1 MFYSL
6 VGSLNKIPISIAGI
20 LVFKVPLS
28 VSNLFSILFG
38 NLSAKPLY
46 IFLLGMFLFLL
57 ILLTCTKNAHYF
69 QVFLLVYSLQ
79 EPRCR
84 DNSKPMKCEN

>member
-1 MFYSL
+1 MRLCVFYSL

-38 NLSAKPLY
+38 NSLRTIS
-46 IFLLGMFLFLL
+46 LF
-57 ILLTCTKNAHYF
+57 IY
-69 QVFLLVYSLQ
+69 LVMTTSF
-79 EPRCR
+79 
-84 DNSKPMKCEN
+84 